1 MFYAFLHRRHPLAF
15 LNESSVLAEWA
26 VLPLSS
32 RSQWLKPTNLLEACA
47 PGVGW
52 RLCPHTGLGPKEQ
65 PLSGS
70 FQQGP
75 WVGFSLEFKMSFP
88 QQFIGQNLSQDPV
101 QTGNAI
107 LPSAQKVESQ
117 EELVET

>member
-1 MFYAFLHRRHPLAF
+1 M
-15 LNESSVLAEWA
+15 LAEWA

-32 RSQWLKPTNLLEACA
+32 RSQWLKPTNHLEARA
-47 PGVGW
+47 PWGW
-52 RLCPHTGLGPKEQ
+52 LA
-65 PLSGS
+65 PLSSHWTGAE
-70 FQQGP
+70 GAATVWIIP
-75 WVGFSLEFKMSFP
+75 AEAWVGFSLEFKMSFP

-107 LPSAQKVESQ
+107 LPSPQKIESQ